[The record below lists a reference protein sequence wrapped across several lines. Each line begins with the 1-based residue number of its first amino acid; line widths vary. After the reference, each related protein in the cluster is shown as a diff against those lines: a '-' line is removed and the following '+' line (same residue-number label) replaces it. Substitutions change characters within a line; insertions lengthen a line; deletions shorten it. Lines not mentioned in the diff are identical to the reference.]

1 MITVVDNRVSNVG
14 SLLQAI
20 DRIGYR
26 ARLATEPE
34 DIERADVLILP
45 GVGSF
50 PDGMAELTSRG
61 FVAPLHSAAKRGTAI
76 LGICL
81 GMQLLMDESEEGGQQ
96 TVGLGL
102 IPGKVKKLQPTNSF
116 ERVPNVGWC
125 DVEITRH
132 SDFTLNLPTPMSF
145 YFTHSLAVHCED
157 SEDSIGQM
165 YFGADPVTVMVQR
178 DNVFGTQFHTEK
190 SENNG
195 LRLLENFVSLAYAV
209 GENR

>member
-1 MITVVDNRVSNVG
+1 MVDSRVSNVG

-20 DRIGYR
+20 DRLGHQ
-26 ARLATEPE
+26 ACLATEPE
-34 DIERADVLILP
+34 DIEQADILILP

-50 PDGMAELTSRG
+50 PDGMAELTSKG
-61 FVAPLHSAAKRGTAI
+61 FVAPIRSAADRGTAI

-81 GMQLLMDESEEGGQQ
+81 GMQLLMDESEEGGRQ
-96 TVGLGL
+96 TAGLQL
-102 IPGKVKKLQPTNSF
+102 IPGKVKKLQPINSF

-132 SDFTLNLPTPMSF
+132 SDFTLNLPTPTSF
-145 YFTHSLAVHCED
+145 YFTHSFAVHCKD

-165 YFGADPVTVMVQR
+165 SFGANPVTVMVQR

-195 LRLLENFVSLAYAV
+195 LRLLANFVSLAHAV

>member
-1 MITVVDNRVSNVG
+1 
-14 SLLQAI
+14 
-20 DRIGYR
+20 
-26 ARLATEPE
+26 
-34 DIERADVLILP
+34 
-45 GVGSF
+45 
-50 PDGMAELTSRG
+50 
-61 FVAPLHSAAKRGTAI
+61 
-76 LGICL
+76 
-81 GMQLLMDESEEGGQQ
+81 MQLLMDESEEGGRQ

-102 IPGKVKKLQPTNSF
+102 IPGKVKKLQPIDSF

-132 SDFTLNLPTPMSF
+132 SDFTLNLPTPTSF

>member
-1 MITVVDNRVSNVG
+1 
-14 SLLQAI
+14 
-20 DRIGYR
+20 
-26 ARLATEPE
+26 
-34 DIERADVLILP
+34 
-45 GVGSF
+45 
-50 PDGMAELTSRG
+50 
-61 FVAPLHSAAKRGTAI
+61 
-76 LGICL
+76 
-81 GMQLLMDESEEGGQQ
+81 MQLLMDESEEGGRQ

-102 IPGKVKKLQPTNSF
+102 IPGKVKKLKPIDSF

-132 SDFTLNLPTPMSF
+132 SDFTLNLPTPTSF

-157 SEDSIGQM
+157 GEDSIGQM

-195 LRLLENFVSLAYAV
+195 LRLLANFVSLAYAV